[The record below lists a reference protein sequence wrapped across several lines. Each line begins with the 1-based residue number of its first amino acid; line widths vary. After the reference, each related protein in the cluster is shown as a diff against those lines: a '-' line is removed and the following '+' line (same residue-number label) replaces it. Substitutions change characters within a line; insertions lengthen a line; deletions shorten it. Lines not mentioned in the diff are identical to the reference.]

1 MCLNR
6 RVPPF
11 RSLFLLVGNSLIL
24 VFSLEVASIQKSV
37 IDLITG
43 LYEADEVEGVIQSL

>member
-1 MCLNR
+1 M
-6 RVPPF
+6 
-11 RSLFLLVGNSLIL
+11 GNSLIL